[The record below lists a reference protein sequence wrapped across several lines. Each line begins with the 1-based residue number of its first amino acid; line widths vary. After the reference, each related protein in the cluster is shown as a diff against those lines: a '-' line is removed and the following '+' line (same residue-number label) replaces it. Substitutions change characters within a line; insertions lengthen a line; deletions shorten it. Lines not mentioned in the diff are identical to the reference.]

1 MINITTNILN
11 SIRSVL
17 EVTRRVEETAPEALT
32 EEERDALMRRIEEE
46 MIGAAKELEFERAAQ
61 LRDQLLE
68 LRGDA
73 PMKDDMQQ
81 RRHRRRERTRK
92 SEH

>member
-1 MINITTNILN
+1 M
-11 SIRSVL
+11 L
-17 EVTRRVEETAPEALT
+17 EVTRKVEETAPETLT

-46 MIGAAKELEFERAAQ
+46 MIGAAKELEFERAAA
-61 LRDQLLE
+61 LRDQLLQ
-68 LRGDA
+68 LRGEA

>member
-1 MINITTNILN
+1 M
-11 SIRSVL
+11 L
-17 EVTRRVEETAPEALT
+17 EVTRKVEETSSEQLT
-32 EEERDALMRRIEEE
+32 DEERDALARKIEEE
-46 MIGAAKELEFERAAQ
+46 MIGAARELEFERAAQ
-61 LRDQLLE
+61 LRDQLLK
-68 LRGDA
+68 LRGEA

>member
-1 MINITTNILN
+1 METHC
-11 SIRSVL
+11 IRNAIHSVL
-17 EVTRRVEETAPEALT
+17 EVTRKVEEAVPETLN
-32 EEERDALMRRIEEE
+32 EDERNALMRQIEDE

-61 LRDQLLE
+61 LRDQLLK
-68 LRGDA
+68 LRGEA